1 MITSSERRKVLTFF
15 CTCNP
20 DKVSNNVTD
29 KISELAESVLAT
41 TDFFLVDV
49 EIKGGNT
56 PEIWVSVDG
65 EDRDVNMD
73 ECAEISNEL
82 SFLMDAHE
90 LFSGRYRINISSPGL
105 DRPLVDRR
113 QYPKN
118 EGRRVMV
125 KYKQGGEDLKV
136 EGTLQDVS
144 EKSIVVEI
152 NEQTTV
158 ELPFDDLVE
167 TKIIPSFK

>member
-1 MITSSERRKVLTFF
+1 MSAGRYSLFF
-15 CTCNP
+15 VP
-20 DKVSNNVTD
+20 IIKKIVSQKLIDN
-29 KISELAESVLAT
+29 ISELAESVLST

-49 EIKGGNT
+49 EIRGGDT
-56 PEIWVSVDG
+56 TEVWVSVDG
-65 EDRDVNMD
+65 EERSINMD

-90 LFSGRYRINISSPGL
+90 LFADKYRINVSSPGL
-105 DRPLVDRR
+105 DRPLVDQR

-118 EGRRVMV
+118 KGRKVKV
-125 KYKQGGEDLKV
+125 KYKQDGEDLKV

-144 EKSIVVEI
+144 DEGIVVEI
-152 NEQTTV
+152 NEQTSV
-158 ELPFDDLVE
+158 DLPFENLVE